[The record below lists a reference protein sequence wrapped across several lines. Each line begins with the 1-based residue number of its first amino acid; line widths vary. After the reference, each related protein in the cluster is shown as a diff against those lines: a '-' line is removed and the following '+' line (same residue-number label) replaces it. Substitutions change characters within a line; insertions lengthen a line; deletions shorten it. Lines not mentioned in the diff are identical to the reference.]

1 MEMEKTNWK
10 EYVREQAVEY
20 GVHFDAAWE
29 IFLLLGPNEAYDG
42 FVTELQDIA
51 DSGEFEDY

>member
-1 MEMEKTNWK
+1 MEKTNWK
-10 EYVREQAVEY
+10 EYVREQAEEY
-20 GVHFDAAWE
+20 GVPFDVAWE